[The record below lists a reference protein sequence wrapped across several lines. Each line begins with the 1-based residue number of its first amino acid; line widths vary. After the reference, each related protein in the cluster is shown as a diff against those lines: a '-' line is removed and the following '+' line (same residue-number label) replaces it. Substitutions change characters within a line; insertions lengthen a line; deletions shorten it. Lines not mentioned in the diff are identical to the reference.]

1 MGKKAKE
8 RKRTQQLR
16 EREHAAAVVA
26 KADVGAVDDVD
37 EAAAS
42 DDDDD
47 GSSSI
52 SSAAATNGVKGGGG
66 GGGAAVQRTVF
77 DDIDV
82 TPDELVSGTHNNR
95 ASTDET
101 SHTRELLCTL
111 FTLSVVPRV
120 CCACSSSH
128 PDLLACCMM
137 MTMIQPL
144 TPTDHTHL
152 NTTPTH

>member
-66 GGGAAVQRTVF
+66 GAAVQRTVF

-82 TPDELVSGTHNNR
+82 TPDELVSGTRNNGV
-95 ASTDET
+95 STDET
-101 SHTRELLCTL
+101 SHTR
-111 FTLSVVPRV
+111 
-120 CCACSSSH
+120 
-128 PDLLACCMM
+128 
-137 MTMIQPL
+137 
-144 TPTDHTHL
+144 
-152 NTTPTH
+152 